1 MAFAHGRLTVF
12 KLNAVDLSA
21 WTDNTDFT
29 DEADVHDTTTYG
41 KTAHT
46 KAPGLLNSSF
56 SVGGTWDVA
65 ASGPELTIRALIGT
79 STAVEL
85 GPEGSTSGK
94 KKISGTV
101 IVKNFNTS
109 HPVAGMVKW
118 KADLEGSDA
127 LTIGTYP

>member
-12 KLNAVDLSA
+12 KINAVDMSA

-41 KTAHT
+41 KSAHT
-46 KAPGLLNSSF
+46 KAPGLLNGAI
-56 SVGGTWDVA
+56 SVGGTYDA
-65 ASGPELTIRALIGT
+65 AVSAIEATVRPLIGT
-79 STAVEL
+79 TTAIEL

-94 KKISGTV
+94 KKFTGNAV
-101 IVKNFNTS
+101 VKNFNTS

-118 KADLEGSDA
+118 KADLEITDVI
-127 LTIGTYP
+127 TVGTYP

>member
-1 MAFAHGRLTVF
+1 VGFAHGRLTVF

-46 KAPGLLNSSF
+46 KAGGLLNSTF
-56 SVGGTWDVA
+56 AVGGTYDVA
-65 ASGPELTIRALIGT
+65 AAGPEATIRPLIGT
-79 STAVEL
+79 TTAVEL
-85 GPEGSTSGK
+85 GPEGSTAAK
-94 KKISGTV
+94 KKISGSV
-101 IVKNFNTS
+101 VVKNFNTS

-118 KADLEGSDA
+118 KCDLEGTDT
-127 LTIGTYP
+127 LTVGVYP